1 MKIKLSL
8 IILFVVAFAS
18 ACSGFDPQEYVPGL
32 YTPTPVLLVVQETPS
47 PVQPT
52 PTEAVLTPTKAATK
66 TVCTNI
72 PGGRLNVRFAPG
84 ENNDV
89 RGYLTE
95 SETVTL
101 DGASK
106 DLNGTVWVK
115 LSHPIEGWVNS
126 YYLCEEDNG

>member
-8 IILFVVAFAS
+8 LLLIVVASIS

-32 YTPTPVLLVVQETPS
+32 YTPTPVLFMVQETPL
-47 PVQPT
+47 PILPNPTELVTT
-52 PTEAVLTPTKAATK
+52 PTIVATM
-66 TVCTNI
+66 TVCTNV

-95 SETVTL
+95 SETVIL
-101 DGASK
+101 DGPSEK
-106 DLNGTVWVK
+106 FGGTVWVK

-126 YYLCEEDNG
+126 HYLCEADNE